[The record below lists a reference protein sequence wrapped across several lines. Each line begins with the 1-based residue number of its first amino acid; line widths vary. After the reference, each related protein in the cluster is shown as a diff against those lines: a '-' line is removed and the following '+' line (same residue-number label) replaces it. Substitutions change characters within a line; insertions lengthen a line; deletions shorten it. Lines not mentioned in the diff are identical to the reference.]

1 MAAAGTAGWSAHGSG
16 TDIRVLV
23 RRHHQKNGFRVC
35 PERVALYY
43 WLDYVSQLRR
53 QRTEKL
59 HAAQVSGA
67 VNTAA
72 LGPDSQPHRDI
83 VTYQIL
89 DDLAQLAGR

>member
-59 HAAQVSGA
+59 HAAVSGA

-72 LGPDSQPHRDI
+72 LGPDIQPHQDI